1 MNPLTSTDIDA
12 LLDELIEMRDQ
23 RDEARQEAQEWRNL
37 CIIEPNMS
45 QNQFEKAIA
54 ANLFPWEQKIR
65 DKKQ

>member
-1 MNPLTSTDIDA
+1 MNVNSQDIDA
-12 LLDELIEMRDQ
+12 LLDELIDMRDQ

>member
-1 MNPLTSTDIDA
+1 MNVTTEDVDA
-12 LLDELIEMRDQ
+12 LLDELIDMRDQ

-45 QNQFEKAIA
+45 QDQFEKAIA
-54 ANLFPWEQKIR
+54 ANLFTWEQKIK

>member
-1 MNPLTSTDIDA
+1 MNVTSKELDG

-45 QNQFEKAIA
+45 QGQFEKAIA
-54 ANLFPWEQKIR
+54 ANLFPWEQAIK
-65 DKKQ
+65 DKNK

>member
-1 MNPLTSTDIDA
+1 MKVTNQDIDA
-12 LLDELIEMRDQ
+12 LLDELIDMRDQ

-37 CIIEPNMS
+37 CIIEPTMS
-45 QNQFEKAIA
+45 QDQFEKAIA

>member
-1 MNPLTSTDIDA
+1 MKVTNQDIDA
-12 LLDELIEMRDQ
+12 LIDELIAMRDQ

-37 CIIEPNMS
+37 CIIEPTMS
-45 QNQFEKAIA
+45 QDQFEKAIA